1 MELTMILKF
10 SLLAISVIFAF
21 IAISIH
27 TKAYSSL
34 KKSGAERISKYE
46 YHQKTKKAF
55 FFYAA
60 FVVAA
65 IIFFIL

>member
-1 MELTMILKF
+1 MILKF

-27 TKAYSSL
+27 VKAYSAV

-55 FFYAA
+55 VFYAA

-65 IIFFIL
+65 IIAVLL